1 MKRIMLYLP
10 LFLLCYNHDIHAEAF
25 NGKELEIS
33 TDDVSGFSVSK
44 AEIVYPD
51 ISNFYPVPGTAYT
64 IQNDC
69 SPKYTH
75 IQVKSMERI

>member
-33 TDDVSGFSVSK
+33 TDNVSGFSVSK

-64 IQNDC
+64 IQNAILRD
-69 SPKYTH
+69 SPSQKV
-75 IQVKSMERI
+75 ILKEA

>member
-51 ISNFYPVPGTAYT
+51 ISR
-64 IQNDC
+64 C
-69 SPKYTH
+69 
-75 IQVKSMERI
+75 